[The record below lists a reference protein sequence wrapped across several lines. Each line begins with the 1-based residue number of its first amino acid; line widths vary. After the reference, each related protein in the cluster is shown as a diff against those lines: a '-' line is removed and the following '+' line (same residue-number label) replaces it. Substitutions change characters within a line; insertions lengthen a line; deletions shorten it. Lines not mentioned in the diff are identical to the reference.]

1 MRRPRIDYLNS
12 PGGILGLKRQRTL
25 TEVDIRQVLLCRGEQ
40 NRRSFALQL
49 CLLRTYSRF

>member
-12 PGGILGLKRQRTL
+12 SGGILGLKRQRTL